1 MSQGLNNDIAVSK
14 TRRVVKNLRWWV
26 LVLFLLGVTV
36 NYITRN
42 SLGIIAPELK
52 ATLGITTEQYSWI
65 VGAFQLAYTIFQ
77 PLCGWLIDVI
87 GLKLGFMIC
96 ATLWAL
102 ACIAH
107 AGAGSWL
114 HLAILRFFMGGA
126 EAAATPAN
134 AKTIGEWFPKSE
146 RPIAAGWAGV
156 GFSIGAMLAP
166 PIIYFAHASFG
177 WQGAFMFTGALA
189 LLWAGVGFSIGAM
202 LAPPIIYFAHA
213 SFGWQGAF
221 MFTGALALL
230 WVVLWWAFYQT
241 PEKHPNLSKSE
252 LEYIKQD
259 NEAPPVKQ
267 PFFTALKTVSKN
279 KRFYGIAIPAFM
291 AEPAWAVLSF
301 WVPLYLAKEHG
312 MDLKQIAMF
321 AWLPFL
327 AADLG
332 SVVSGYLTRLYV
344 RWFGCTRVNS
354 VIASSVT
361 GAFLMLS
368 LALVAIT
375 RDPYITI
382 ILISIGGFGHQII
395 SCMLSALVVESFDKG
410 QMATV
415 NGMRGSAA
423 WIASFLFSLLI
434 GVTADKIGFNPLFI
448 AMGFFDL
455 IGAVFLVAFIA
466 ERRAKRA

>member
-1 MSQGLNNDIAVSK
+1 MSQGINNDMTASK
-14 TRRVVKNLRWWV
+14 PRHIVKNLRWWI

-42 SLGIIAPELK
+42 SLGILAPELK
-52 ATLGITTEQYSWI
+52 SNLGITTEQYSWI
-65 VGAFQLAYTIFQ
+65 VGAFQLAYTLFQ

-96 ATLWAL
+96 AGLWAL
-102 ACIAH
+102 ACLMH
-107 AGAGSWL
+107 AGAGNWV
-114 HLAILRFFMGGA
+114 HLALLRFFMGGA

-177 WQGAFMFTGALA
+177 WQGAFMFTGILA
-189 LLWAGVGFSIGAM
+189 M
-202 LAPPIIYFAHA
+202 
-213 SFGWQGAF
+213 
-221 MFTGALALL
+221 L
-230 WVVLWWAFYQT
+230 WVVLWWAFYHN
-241 PEKHPNLSKSE
+241 PDKHPNLSKAE
-252 LEYIKQD
+252 LDFIRQD
-259 NEAPPVKQ
+259 NEAPPIKL
-267 PFFTALKTVSKN
+267 PFLTALKTVGKN

-291 AEPAWAVLSF
+291 AEPAWAVMSF
-301 WVPLYLAKEHG
+301 WVPLYLSKTYG
-312 MDLKQIAMF
+312 MDLKQIALF

-332 SVVSGYLTRLYV
+332 SIASGYLTKLYTRL
-344 RWFGCTRVNS
+344 FGLSRVNS
-354 VIASSVT
+354 VVASSVS
-361 GAFLMLS
+361 GAFLMVS
-368 LALVAIT
+368 LAVMAFT
-375 RDPYITI
+375 NNPYIAI
-382 ILISIGGFGHQII
+382 VLISIGGFGHQII

-423 WIASFLFSLLI
+423 WIASFLFSLII
-434 GVTADKIGFNPLFI
+434 GVPLTKS
-448 AMGFFDL
+448 AL
-455 IGAVFLVAFIA
+455 TPCLSPWASLT
-466 ERRAKRA
+466 

>member
-1 MSQGLNNDIAVSK
+1 MSLGINNDMAANK
-14 TRRVVKNLRWWV
+14 PRRVVKNLRWWM
-26 LVLFLLGVTV
+26 LILFLLGVTV

-42 SLGIIAPELK
+42 SLGILAPELK
-52 ATLGITTEQYSWI
+52 SSLGITTEQYSWI
-65 VGAFQLAYTIFQ
+65 VGAFQLAYTLFQ

-96 ATLWAL
+96 AGLWAL
-102 ACIAH
+102 ACLLH

-114 HLAILRFFMGGA
+114 QLAILRFFMGGA

-146 RPIAAGWAGV
+146 RPIASGWAGV

-166 PIIYFAHASFG
+166 PIIYVAHASFG
-177 WQGAFMFTGALA
+177 WQGAFMFTGVLAMLWA
-189 LLWAGVGFSIGAM
+189 LLWWI
-202 LAPPIIYFAHA
+202 
-213 SFGWQGAF
+213 
-221 MFTGALALL
+221 
-230 WVVLWWAFYQT
+230 FYNT
-241 PEKHPNLSKSE
+241 PDNHPNLSQSE
-252 LEYIKQD
+252 LDYIHQD
-259 NEAPPVKQ
+259 KEAPAIKL
-267 PFFTALKTVSKN
+267 PFLTALKTVARN

-301 WVPLYLAKEHG
+301 WVPLYLSKELG

-332 SVVSGYLTRLYV
+332 SVASGYLTRLYT
-344 RWFGCTRVNS
+344 RIFGCTRINS

-361 GAFLMLS
+361 GAFLMIS
-368 LALVAIT
+368 LAIVAFT
-375 RDPYITI
+375 KSPYITI

-423 WIASFLFSLLI
+423 WIASFLFSLII

-455 IGAVFLVAFIA
+455 IGAFFLVTFIA
-466 ERRAKRA
+466 ERRAQRA

>member
-1 MSQGLNNDIAVSK
+1 MSQGINNDMAANK
-14 TRRVVKNLRWWV
+14 PRRVVKNLRWWM
-26 LVLFLLGVTV
+26 LILFLLGVTV

-42 SLGIIAPELK
+42 SLGILAPELK
-52 ATLGITTEQYSWI
+52 SSLGITTEQYSWI
-65 VGAFQLAYTIFQ
+65 VGAFQLAYTLFQ

-96 ATLWAL
+96 AGLWAL
-102 ACIAH
+102 ACLLH

-114 HLAILRFFMGGA
+114 QLAILRFFMGGA
-126 EAAATPAN
+126 EAAASPAN

-146 RPIAAGWAGV
+146 RPIASGWAGV

-166 PIIYFAHASFG
+166 PIIYIAHASFG
-177 WQGAFMFTGALA
+177 WQGAFMFTGVLA
-189 LLWAGVGFSIGAM
+189 M
-202 LAPPIIYFAHA
+202 
-213 SFGWQGAF
+213 
-221 MFTGALALL
+221 L
-230 WVVLWWAFYQT
+230 WVVLWWIFYNT
-241 PEKHPNLSKSE
+241 PDNHPNLSQSE
-252 LEYIKQD
+252 LDYIHQD
-259 NEAPPVKQ
+259 KEAPAIKL
-267 PFFTALKTVSKN
+267 PFLAALKTVARN

-301 WVPLYLAKEHG
+301 WVPLYLSKELG

-332 SVVSGYLTRLYV
+332 SVASGYLTRLYT
-344 RWFGCTRVNS
+344 RIFGCTRINS
-354 VIASSVT
+354 VVASSVT
-361 GAFLMLS
+361 GAFLMIS
-368 LALVAIT
+368 LAIVAFT
-375 RDPYITI
+375 KSPYITI

-423 WIASFLFSLLI
+423 WIASFLFSLMI

-455 IGAVFLVAFIA
+455 IGAFFLVTFIA
-466 ERRAKRA
+466 ERRAQRA

>member
-1 MSQGLNNDIAVSK
+1 MSQGINNDMAANK
-14 TRRVVKNLRWWV
+14 PRRVVKNLRWWM
-26 LVLFLLGVTV
+26 LILFLLGVTV

-42 SLGIIAPELK
+42 SLGILAPELK
-52 ATLGITTEQYSWI
+52 SSLGITTEQYSWI
-65 VGAFQLAYTIFQ
+65 VGAFQLAYTLFQ

-96 ATLWAL
+96 AGLWAL
-102 ACIAH
+102 ACLLH

-114 HLAILRFFMGGA
+114 QLAILRFFMGGA

-146 RPIAAGWAGV
+146 RPIASGWAGV

-166 PIIYFAHASFG
+166 PIIYVAHASFG
-177 WQGAFMFTGALA
+177 WQGAFMFTGVL
-189 LLWAGVGFSIGAM
+189 AM
-202 LAPPIIYFAHA
+202 L
-213 SFGWQGAF
+213 
-221 MFTGALALL
+221 
-230 WVVLWWAFYQT
+230 WVALWWIFYNT
-241 PEKHPNLSKSE
+241 PDNHPNLSQSE
-252 LEYIKQD
+252 LDYIHQD
-259 NEAPPVKQ
+259 KEAPAIKL
-267 PFFTALKTVSKN
+267 PFLTALKTVARN

-301 WVPLYLAKEHG
+301 WVPLYLSKELG

-332 SVVSGYLTRLYV
+332 SVASGYLTRLYT
-344 RWFGCTRVNS
+344 RIFGCTRINS
-354 VIASSVT
+354 VVASSVT
-361 GAFLMLS
+361 GAFLMIS
-368 LALVAIT
+368 LAIVAFT
-375 RDPYITI
+375 KSPYITI

-423 WIASFLFSLLI
+423 WIASFLFSLMI

-455 IGAVFLVAFIA
+455 IGAFFLVTFIA
-466 ERRAKRA
+466 ERRAQRA

>member
-1 MSQGLNNDIAVSK
+1 MSQGINAGISASK
-14 TRRVVKNLRWWV
+14 TRRVVRHLRWWV
-26 LVLFLLGVTV
+26 LALFLMGVTV

-42 SLGIIAPELK
+42 SLGILAPELK
-52 ATLGITTEQYSWI
+52 SSIGITTEQYSWI
-65 VGAFQLAYTIFQ
+65 VGAFQLAYTLFQ
-77 PLCGWLIDVI
+77 PICGWLIDVI

-102 ACIAH
+102 MCIFH
-107 AGAGSWL
+107 AGAGSWIQ
-114 HLAILRFFMGGA
+114 LAILRFFMGSA

-134 AKTIGEWFPKSE
+134 AKTLGEWFPKKE
-146 RPIAAGWAGV
+146 RPVAAGWAGV

-177 WQGAFMFTGALA
+177 WQGAFMFTG
-189 LLWAGVGFSIGAM
+189 V
-202 LAPPIIYFAHA
+202 
-213 SFGWQGAF
+213 
-221 MFTGALALL
+221 LALL
-230 WVVLWWAFYQT
+230 WVVLWWLFYQS
-241 PEKHPNLSKSE
+241 PEKHPNLSAEE
-252 LEYIKQD
+252 LAYIKQD
-259 NEAPPVKQ
+259 NEPPAVRL
-267 PFFTALKTVSKN
+267 PFFTALKTVGKN

-291 AEPAWAVLSF
+291 AEPAWAVMSF

-332 SVVSGYLTRLYV
+332 SVASGYLTKVYV
-344 RWFGCTRVNS
+344 RVFGCTRVNS
-354 VIASSVT
+354 IVASSVT
-361 GAFLMLS
+361 GAFLMVS
-368 LALVAIT
+368 LAIVTLT

-382 ILISIGGFGHQII
+382 ALISIGGFGHQII

-415 NGMRGSAA
+415 NGMRGSCA

-448 AMGFFDL
+448 AMGLFDL
-455 IGAVFLVAFIA
+455 IGAVFLIAFIA
-466 ERRAKRA
+466 ERRASRA

>member
-1 MSQGLNNDIAVSK
+1 MSQGINAGISASK
-14 TRRVVKNLRWWV
+14 TRRVVRHLRWWV
-26 LVLFLLGVTV
+26 LALFLMGVTV

-42 SLGIIAPELK
+42 SLGILAPELK
-52 ATLGITTEQYSWI
+52 SSIGITTEQYSWI
-65 VGAFQLAYTIFQ
+65 VGAFQLAYTLFQ
-77 PLCGWLIDVI
+77 PICGWLIDVI

-102 ACIAH
+102 MCIFH
-107 AGAGSWL
+107 AGAGSWIQ
-114 HLAILRFFMGGA
+114 LAILRFFMGSA

-134 AKTIGEWFPKSE
+134 AKTLGEWFPKKE
-146 RPIAAGWAGV
+146 RPVAAGWAGV

-177 WQGAFMFTGALA
+177 WQGAFMFTG
-189 LLWAGVGFSIGAM
+189 V
-202 LAPPIIYFAHA
+202 
-213 SFGWQGAF
+213 
-221 MFTGALALL
+221 LALL
-230 WVVLWWAFYQT
+230 WVVLWWLFYQS
-241 PEKHPNLSKSE
+241 PEKHPNLSTEE
-252 LEYIKQD
+252 LAYIKQD
-259 NEAPPVKQ
+259 NEPPAVRL
-267 PFFTALKTVSKN
+267 PFFTALKTVGKN

-291 AEPAWAVLSF
+291 AEPAWAVMSF

-332 SVVSGYLTRLYV
+332 SVASGYLTKVYV
-344 RWFGCTRVNS
+344 RVFGCTRVNS
-354 VIASSVT
+354 IVASSVT
-361 GAFLMLS
+361 GAFLMVS
-368 LALVAIT
+368 LAIVTLT

-382 ILISIGGFGHQII
+382 ALISIGGFGHQII

-415 NGMRGSAA
+415 NGMRGSCA

-448 AMGFFDL
+448 AMGLFDL
-455 IGAVFLVAFIA
+455 IGAVFLIAFIA
-466 ERRAKRA
+466 ERRASRA

>member
-1 MSQGLNNDIAVSK
+1 MSQGINNDMTASK
-14 TRRVVKNLRWWV
+14 PRHIVKNLRWWI

-42 SLGIIAPELK
+42 SLGILAPELK
-52 ATLGITTEQYSWI
+52 SNLGITTEQYSWI
-65 VGAFQLAYTIFQ
+65 VGAFQLAYTLFQ

-96 ATLWAL
+96 AGLWAL
-102 ACIAH
+102 ACLMH
-107 AGAGSWL
+107 AGAGNWV
-114 HLAILRFFMGGA
+114 HLALLRFFMGGA

-177 WQGAFMFTGALA
+177 WQGAFMFTGILA
-189 LLWAGVGFSIGAM
+189 M
-202 LAPPIIYFAHA
+202 
-213 SFGWQGAF
+213 
-221 MFTGALALL
+221 L
-230 WVVLWWAFYQT
+230 WVVLWWAFYHN
-241 PEKHPNLSKSE
+241 PDKHPNLSKAE
-252 LEYIKQD
+252 LAFIRQD
-259 NEAPPVKQ
+259 NQAPPITL
-267 PFFTALKTVSKN
+267 PFPPALQTVGKN

-291 AEPAWAVLSF
+291 AEPAWAVMSF
-301 WVPLYLAKEHG
+301 WVPLYLSKTYG
-312 MDLKQIAMF
+312 MDLKQIALF

-332 SVVSGYLTRLYV
+332 SIASGYLTKLYTRL
-344 RWFGCTRVNS
+344 FGLSRVNS
-354 VIASSVT
+354 VVASSVS
-361 GAFLMLS
+361 GAFLMVS
-368 LALVAIT
+368 LAVMAFT
-375 RDPYITI
+375 NNPYIAI
-382 ILISIGGFGHQII
+382 VLISIGGFGHQII

-423 WIASFLFSLLI
+423 WIASFLFSLII

-455 IGAVFLVAFIA
+455 IGAFFLVTFIA

>member
-1 MSQGLNNDIAVSK
+1 MSQGINNDMAVSK
-14 TRRVVKNLRWWV
+14 TRRVVKNLRWWM

-42 SLGIIAPELK
+42 SLGILAPELK
-52 ATLGITTEQYSWI
+52 TSLGITTEQYSWI
-65 VGAFQLAYTIFQ
+65 VGAFQIAYTLFQ

-96 ATLWAL
+96 ASLWAL
-102 ACIAH
+102 ACLLH
-107 AGAGSWL
+107 AGAGNWI
-114 HLAILRFFMGGA
+114 HLALLRFFMGGA

-146 RPIAAGWAGV
+146 RPVAAGWAGV

-177 WQGAFMFTGALA
+177 WQGAFMFTGLLALA
-189 LLWAGVGFSIGAM
+189 
-202 LAPPIIYFAHA
+202 
-213 SFGWQGAF
+213 
-221 MFTGALALL
+221 
-230 WVVLWWAFYQT
+230 WVVLWWVFYHN
-241 PEKHPNLSKSE
+241 PDKHPNLGKAE
-252 LEYIKQD
+252 LDYIRQD
-259 NEAPPVKQ
+259 NEAPPVKL
-267 PFFTALKTVSKN
+267 PFLTALKTVGKN

-291 AEPAWAVLSF
+291 AEPAWAVFSF
-301 WVPLYLAKEHG
+301 WMPLYFAKQYN
-312 MDLKQIAMF
+312 MDLKQIALF

-332 SVVSGYLTRLYV
+332 SVASGYLTRLYV
-344 RWFGCTRVNS
+344 RLFGCSRVNS
-354 VIASSVT
+354 TVASSVT
-361 GAFLMLS
+361 GAFLMVS
-368 LALVAIT
+368 LAVVALT
-375 RDPYITI
+375 KDPIVAVV
-382 ILISIGGFGHQII
+382 LMSIGGFGHQII

-423 WIASFLFSLLI
+423 WIASFIFSLII

-455 IGAVFLVAFIA
+455 IGAIFLVSFIA

>member
-1 MSQGLNNDIAVSK
+1 MSQGINNDMTASK
-14 TRRVVKNLRWWV
+14 PRHIVKNLRWWI

-42 SLGIIAPELK
+42 SLGILAPELK
-52 ATLGITTEQYSWI
+52 SSLGITTEQYSWI
-65 VGAFQLAYTIFQ
+65 VGAFQLAYTLFQ

-96 ATLWAL
+96 AGLWAL
-102 ACIAH
+102 ACLMH
-107 AGAGSWL
+107 AGAGNWV
-114 HLAILRFFMGGA
+114 HLALLRFFMGGA

-177 WQGAFMFTGALA
+177 WQGAFMFTGILA
-189 LLWAGVGFSIGAM
+189 M
-202 LAPPIIYFAHA
+202 
-213 SFGWQGAF
+213 
-221 MFTGALALL
+221 L
-230 WVVLWWAFYQT
+230 WVVLWWAFYHN
-241 PEKHPNLSKSE
+241 PDKHPNLSKAE
-252 LEYIKQD
+252 LDFIRQD
-259 NEAPPVKQ
+259 NEAPPIKL
-267 PFFTALKTVSKN
+267 PFLTALKTVGKN

-291 AEPAWAVLSF
+291 AEPAWAVMSF
-301 WVPLYLAKEHG
+301 WVPLYLSKTYG
-312 MDLKQIAMF
+312 MDLKQIALF

-332 SVVSGYLTRLYV
+332 SIASGYLTKLYTRL
-344 RWFGCTRVNS
+344 FGLSRVNS
-354 VIASSVT
+354 VVASSVS
-361 GAFLMLS
+361 GAFLMVS
-368 LALVAIT
+368 LAVMAFT
-375 RDPYITI
+375 NNPYIAI
-382 ILISIGGFGHQII
+382 VLISIGGFGHQII

-423 WIASFLFSLLI
+423 
-434 GVTADKIGFNPLFI
+434 
-448 AMGFFDL
+448 
-455 IGAVFLVAFIA
+455 
-466 ERRAKRA
+466 

>member
-1 MSQGLNNDIAVSK
+1 MSHGIQPEMAAVRSK
-14 TRRVVKNLRWWV
+14 HVIRHLRWWV
-26 LVLFLLGVTV
+26 LVVFLLGVTV

-42 SLGIIAPELK
+42 SLGILAPELK
-52 ATLGITTEQYSWI
+52 TSLGISTEQYSWI
-65 VGAFQLAYTIFQ
+65 VGAFQIAYTLFQ

-87 GLKLGFMIC
+87 GLKIGFLIC
-96 ATLWAL
+96 ATLWAIMCL
-102 ACIAH
+102 LH

-114 HLAILRFFMGGA
+114 HLAVLRFMMGAA

-134 AKTIGEWFPKSE
+134 AKTIGEWFPKKE

-156 GFSIGAMLAP
+156 GFSVGAMLAP

-177 WQGAFMFTGALA
+177 WQGAFIFTGVLA
-189 LLWAGVGFSIGAM
+189 MAWLVVWWLFYFS
-202 LAPPIIYFAHA
+202 
-213 SFGWQGAF
+213 
-221 MFTGALALL
+221 
-230 WVVLWWAFYQT
+230 
-241 PEKHPNLSKSE
+241 PEKHPNISKEE
-252 LEYIKQD
+252 LALIKQD
-259 NEAPPVKQ
+259 NEPEAVKL
-267 PFFTALKTVSKN
+267 PFLTALKTVARN

-301 WVPLYLAKEHG
+301 WVPLYLASERG

-332 SVVSGYLTRLYV
+332 SIASGYLTRLYT
-344 RWFGCTRVNS
+344 RWFGCSRVNS
-354 VIASSVT
+354 VVASSVT
-361 GAFLMLS
+361 GACMMIA

-375 RDPYITI
+375 RSPYVAIA
-382 ILISIGGFGHQII
+382 LISVGGFGHQII

-423 WIASFLFSLLI
+423 WIASFLFSLVI

-455 IGAVFLVAFIA
+455 IGAVFLIAFIA
-466 ERRAKRA
+466 ERRRAVRN

>member
-1 MSQGLNNDIAVSK
+1 MSLGINNDMAANK
-14 TRRVVKNLRWWV
+14 PRRVVKNLRWWM
-26 LVLFLLGVTV
+26 LILFLLGVTV

-42 SLGIIAPELK
+42 SLGILAPELK
-52 ATLGITTEQYSWI
+52 SSLGITTEQYSWI
-65 VGAFQLAYTIFQ
+65 VGAFQLAYTLFQ

-96 ATLWAL
+96 AGLWAL
-102 ACIAH
+102 ACLLH

-114 HLAILRFFMGGA
+114 QLAILRFFMGGA

-146 RPIAAGWAGV
+146 RPIASGWAGV

-166 PIIYFAHASFG
+166 PIIYVAHASFG
-177 WQGAFMFTGALA
+177 WQGAFMFTGVLA
-189 LLWAGVGFSIGAM
+189 MLWA
-202 LAPPIIYFAHA
+202 
-213 SFGWQGAF
+213 
-221 MFTGALALL
+221 
-230 WVVLWWAFYQT
+230 VLWWIFYNT
-241 PEKHPNLSKSE
+241 PDNHPNLSQSE
-252 LEYIKQD
+252 LDYIHQD
-259 NEAPPVKQ
+259 KEAPAIKL
-267 PFFTALKTVSKN
+267 PFLTALKTVARN

-301 WVPLYLAKEHG
+301 WVPLYLSKELG

-332 SVVSGYLTRLYV
+332 SVASGYLTRLYT
-344 RWFGCTRVNS
+344 RIFGCTRINS
-354 VIASSVT
+354 VVASSVT
-361 GAFLMLS
+361 GAFLMIS
-368 LALVAIT
+368 LAIVAFT
-375 RDPYITI
+375 KSPYITI

-423 WIASFLFSLLI
+423 WIASFLFSLII

-455 IGAVFLVAFIA
+455 IGAFFLVTFIA
-466 ERRAKRA
+466 ERRAQRA

>member
-1 MSQGLNNDIAVSK
+1 MSQDINNPVAVGK
-14 TRRVVKNLRWWV
+14 PRRMIKNLRWWV

-42 SLGIIAPELK
+42 SLGILAPELK
-52 ATLGITTEQYSWI
+52 DSLGITTEQYSYI

-96 ATLWAL
+96 AALWAL
-102 ACIAH
+102 ACILH

-114 HLAILRFFMGGA
+114 QLAILRFFMGGA

-134 AKTIGEWFPKSE
+134 AKTLGEWFPKSE
-146 RPIAAGWAGV
+146 RPVAAG
-156 GFSIGAMLAP
+156 
-166 PIIYFAHASFG
+166 
-177 WQGAFMFTGALA
+177 
-189 LLWAGVGFSIGAM
+189 WAGVGFSIGAM

-230 WVVLWWAFYQT
+230 WVVLWWAFYYN
-241 PEKHPNLSKSE
+241 PDKHPNLSKEE
-252 LEYIKQD
+252 LAHIQQD
-259 NEAPPVKQ
+259 NEPLTERL
-267 PFFTALKTVSKN
+267 PFFTALRTVSKN

-291 AEPAWAVLSF
+291 AEPAWAVMSF

-332 SVVSGYLTRLYV
+332 SIASGYLTKLYT
-344 RWFGCTRVNS
+344 RWFGCARINS
-354 VIASSVT
+354 IVASSVT
-361 GAFLMLS
+361 GAFLMIS
-368 LALVAIT
+368 LAVVTLT
-375 RDPYITI
+375 RDPYII
-382 ILISIGGFGHQII
+382 IGLISIGGFGHQII

-415 NGMRGSAA
+415 NGMRGSCA

-434 GVTADKIGFNPLFI
+434 GVTADKIGFNPLFV

-455 IGAVFLVAFIA
+455 VGAFFLVAFIA